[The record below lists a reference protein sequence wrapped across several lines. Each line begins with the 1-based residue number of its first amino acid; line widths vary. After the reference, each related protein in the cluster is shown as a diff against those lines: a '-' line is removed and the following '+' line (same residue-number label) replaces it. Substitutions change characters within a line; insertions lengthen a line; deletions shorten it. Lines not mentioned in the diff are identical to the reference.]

1 MNLLTKVL
9 PVVCCDF
16 FTFFCQRTKIT
27 VGFLRPIIRQDKFP
41 LLHKNGGV
49 VPKSRAAS
57 IEISG
62 SPMEA
67 SLVNMIGRVERLI

>member
-49 VPKSRAAS
+49 VPKSRATS
-57 IEISG
+57 IKISG
-62 SPMEA
+62 SSKEPSSM
-67 SLVNMIGRVERLI
+67 NMAGG